1 MCVCVFGK
9 SQMKISSLFP
19 LCNYWSFPRVLTL
32 LPPQHPQPSFFY
44 ALLIA
49 AVPWQAPKPGT
60 FCNDYVTN
68 CWAFIRVGHLLP
80 GLLVVFS
87 VWLCH
92 GTKGGCFC
100 AACQIWLTCS
110 HLSLKPTP
118 AQWQG
123 CIGPLVW
130 APSTKHIYIF
140 FFFFS
145 AILSI
150 CVDAPRAEAL
160 RWAGHAADKMFHNFG
175 NLLET
180 NCTVQV

>member
-1 MCVCVFGK
+1 MCVCVCVFGK

-130 APSTKHIYIF
+130 APSTKHIYIY

-175 NLLET
+175 NI
-180 NCTVQV
+180 

>member
-1 MCVCVFGK
+1 MCVCVCIFGK

-19 LCNYWSFPRVLTL
+19 LCNYRSFPRGLTL
-32 LPPQHPQPSFFY
+32 PPPQHPQPSFFFSTLFLS
-44 ALLIA
+44 LLSHG
-49 AVPWQAPKPGT
+49 KPQSLEH
-60 FCNDYVTN
+60 FVNDYVTN

-110 HLSLKPTP
+110 HLSLKPTL

-123 CIGPLVW
+123 CIGPLVGT
-130 APSTKHIYIF
+130 PSIKYIYIF
-140 FFFFS
+140 NFFFQCHP
-145 AILSI
+145 LYMY
-150 CVDAPRAEAL
+150 
-160 RWAGHAADKMFHNFG
+160 G
-175 NLLET
+175 
-180 NCTVQV
+180 CTSGWGTAVNRSCSRQDVS